1 MDTITGALVTA
12 ATSGLTTVGKSAIVD
27 TYNAIKTLIQNKY
40 GNTDLPDAVEKL
52 EQKPDSQSR
61 QGMVQEELET
71 AGADKDKEMLDLV
84 NQLIEALKETPEGQK
99 AIGKYNLNITDSN
112 VGVVGDYAK
121 IKGGINF

>member
-12 ATSGLTTVGKSAIVD
+12 ATSGLTKVGTSAIVD
-27 TYNAIKTLIQNKY
+27 TYNGIKTLIQNKY

-71 AGADKDKEMLDLV
+71 AGADKDQEMLELV
-84 NQLIEALKETPEGQK
+84 NQLIESLKETPEGQK
-99 AIGKYNLNITDSN
+99 AIGKYNLNIQNSK
-112 VGVVGDYAK
+112 VGNIGDHAK
-121 IKGGINF
+121 IKGGINL

>member
-1 MDTITGALVTA
+1 MENITGALVTA
-12 ATSGLTTVGKSAIVD
+12 VTSGLTTVGKSAVVD
-27 TYNAIKTLIQNKY
+27 TYNAIKTLIQSKY

-99 AIGKYNLNITDSN
+99 AIGKYNLNIKDSN
-112 VGVVGDYAK
+112 IGLIGDNAK